1 MKGQLIT
8 SELFS
13 LCLLSCSGSQRVNV
27 AKKGQCVHDADNVRG
42 KDGGEKM
49 EIGCWRCK
57 RRGKSTC
64 SDRRTKRGENERRL
78 CILIDIL
85 DNHEIDPFF

>member
-13 LCLLSCSGSQRVNV
+13 LCLSSCSGVQGVNV

-64 SDRRTKRGENERRL
+64 SDRRTKKEERMSG
-78 CILIDIL
+78 DSV
-85 DNHEIDPFF
+85 FSSTY

>member
-8 SELFS
+8 SALLS
-13 LCLLSCSGSQRVNV
+13 LCLSSCSGFQEVNV

-49 EIGCWRCK
+49 EIGCWRCNEEGQINLQRSSSKKKK
-57 RRGKSTC
+57 RR
-64 SDRRTKRGENERRL
+64 KRAETVHSSRHTTE
-78 CILIDIL
+78 
-85 DNHEIDPFF
+85 